1 MIFYTTSSAE
11 PASTS
16 DTDLALPFCFLE
28 TFYGTK
34 VLI

>member
-1 MIFYTTSSAE
+1 MLFHTTSSTE
-11 PASTS
+11 PASIG
-16 DTDLALPFCFLE
+16 DTDLTLPFCFLE